1 MIAYISGI
9 QGVRKSGC
17 ILGYIHIYLYVY
29 FYGYVYLYMY
39 IYMAIAFIPVQG
51 DSKRTEKGKM
61 SEMCMPKLRKC
72 QHTGG
77 INIHWRKLLNHIVG

>member
-1 MIAYISGI
+1 
-9 QGVRKSGC
+9 
-17 ILGYIHIYLYVY
+17 
-29 FYGYVYLYMY
+29 
-39 IYMAIAFIPVQG
+39 MAIAFIPVQG